1 MNYIAIDNSDIQDFK
16 ISKSAISDGEIIGT
30 CELGK
35 AEIQLLNDSNNYSNY
50 KNHWLKTSF
59 GSFFIYNVEPV
70 QEKVNIK
77 LSCYDIKYK
86 LDVEYKKENF
96 ENLFPCSILVWRNAI
111 AEKCG
116 VKFIDTV
123 FPNSDFILPSH
134 PYIAEGLSAR
144 SVLMLIAEACS
155 SFIDN
160 DNNDNLYFSWFSDV
174 DVIDID
180 DWSSLTT
187 EKDSTLPINQ
197 VVLGR
202 GDVEDNVLYPF
213 EVDNPK
219 ILKINNNYILDPQDT
234 STTND
239 RRYDMIEPIYNRV
252 NGFKYVVFDMKT
264 QSINTSVKLGAKVS
278 YTDVWGNKLE
288 SYIMSISQEFLGDNL
303 ENLNNWD
310 IEISAEEIKETN
322 NTYSYSNGIKQQLS
336 DLSIKVD
343 KENEIIQS
351 LNKKV
356 IELVRTVQGQGTL
369 KLNETTAINVGKIR
383 IWGDISL
390 LYPTANQQ
398 VIGLFPDDGLY
409 PSNELYPDEK
419 NASINRIYPSANTFS
434 KSNKLVLFNDK
445 ESVEYKIPLT
455 YLRYL
460 DADNYDELDY
470 ENNSWFLIRRIGI
483 NENGNM
489 FSLNKEKIYQLGTQ
503 DIVLLD
509 DTTSIKLESFPNA
522 IFEVKYMLKNDLTNT
537 YATMA
542 NLSSEIKQAKDS
554 ILLQVKQETDSKVDN
569 KSIIASIN
577 AAIKNGQGVLEF
589 LANTLLIQS
598 DNFNLDKNGNVT
610 LASGAKIIGGDGLL
624 TNLQF
629 NSNGEFENYSL
640 LGFKNYYGDGISI
653 QNSDVSVEV
662 DIPENFVVESAYM
675 TFYHTPINWSYYNEN
690 SQQNEELI
698 GYSRSVSLY
707 KVINSANY
715 IFHMAAASE
724 YYTDISNMQLKEL
737 QYFGD
742 LNNTQAGSI
751 VSYKSNN
758 LREELK
764 NSGKYKF
771 VLRTK
776 NESPS
781 NSIDVEYQTG
791 ACRAV
796 INVVGY
802 MNFKK

>member
-16 ISKSAISDGEIIGT
+16 ISKSAISDGKIIGT

-96 ENLFPCSILVWRNAI
+96 ENLFPCSILTWRNAI
-111 AEKCG
+111 AKKCG

-134 PYIAEGLSAR
+134 PHIAEGLSAR

-160 DNNDNLYFSWFSDV
+160 DNNDNLYFSWFSSAST
-174 DVIDID
+174 INID

-202 GDVEDNVLYPF
+202 GDVEDNVVYPF
-213 EVDNPK
+213 EVKNPK

-252 NGFKYVVFDMKT
+252 NGFKYVVFNMKT
-264 QSINTSVKLGAKVS
+264 QSINTSIKLGDRVS

-445 ESVEYKIPLT
+445 ENIEYKIPLT

-509 DTTSIKLESFPNA
+509 EITNIKLESFPNA

-598 DNFNLDKNGNVT
+598 DNFNLDRSGNVT

-751 VSYKSNN
+751 VSYKSDD
-758 LREELK
+758 LKEELK

-771 VLRTK
+771 ILRTK

-781 NSIDVEYQTG
+781 NSVDVEYQTG

>member
-1 MNYIAIDNSDIQDFK
+1 MNYIAIDNSDIQNFK
-16 ISKSAISDGEIIGT
+16 ISKSAISDGKIIGT

-96 ENLFPCSILVWRNAI
+96 ENLFPCSILTWRNAI

-134 PYIAEGLSAR
+134 PYIEEGLSAR
-144 SVLMLIAEACS
+144 SVLMLIAGACA

-160 DNNDNLYFSWFSDV
+160 DNNDNLYFSWFFSV
-174 DVIDID
+174 SAINID

-202 GDVEDNVLYPF
+202 GDVEDNVAYPLKV
-213 EVDNPK
+213 ENPK

-234 STTND
+234 TTSDD
-239 RRYDMIEPIYNRV
+239 RRHEMIEPIYNQV
-252 NGFKYVVFDMKT
+252 KGFKYVVFDMKT
-264 QSINTSVKLGAKVS
+264 QSINTPIKLGDKVS
-278 YTDVWGNKLE
+278 YTDIWGNKLE
-288 SYIMSISQEFLGDNL
+288 SYIMSISQEFLGDDL

-310 IEISAEEIKETN
+310 IEISAEEINETN
-322 NTYSYSNGIKQQLS
+322 NNYSYSSGIKQQLS

-369 KLNETTAINVGKIR
+369 KLNETTAIGVGKIR

-398 VIGLFPDDGLY
+398 VIGLFPNEDLY

-419 NASINRIYPSANTFS
+419 SASINRVYPSANTFS
-434 KSNKLVLFNDK
+434 KSNKLVFFNDK
-445 ESVEYKIPLT
+445 KSIEYKIPLT

-483 NENGNM
+483 NENGSM
-489 FSLNKEKIYQLGTQ
+489 FSLNKEKVYQLGTQ

-509 DTTSIKLESFPNA
+509 DITNIKLESFSNA

-537 YATMA
+537 YATLA

-577 AAIKNGQGVLEF
+577 AAIRNGQGVLEF

-598 DNFNLDKNGNVT
+598 DNFNLDKKGNVT
-610 LASGAKIIGGDGLL
+610 LANGAKIIGGDGLL

-629 NSNGEFENYSL
+629 SSNGEFENYSL

-724 YYTDISNMQLKEL
+724 YYTDISSMQLKEL

-751 VSYKSNN
+751 VSYKSND
-758 LREELK
+758 LKEELK
-764 NSGKYKF
+764 NPGKYKL

-776 NESPS
+776 NESPG
-781 NSIDVEYQTG
+781 NAIDVEYQTG

-796 INVVGY
+796 VNVVGY
-802 MNFKK
+802 MNFQK

>member
-1 MNYIAIDNSDIQDFK
+1 MDYTTIDNTNIQEFK
-16 ISKSAISDGEIIGT
+16 ISKSAISDGKVIGT

-35 AEIQLLNDSNNYSNY
+35 AKIQLLNDNNNYSNY
-50 KNHWLKTSF
+50 KNRWVKTNF
-59 GSFFIYNVEPV
+59 GSFFIYDVEPV

-86 LDVEYKKENF
+86 LDVEYKRQDY
-96 ENLFPCSILVWRNAI
+96 ENLFPCTILEWRNAI

-116 VKFIDTV
+116 VRFIDSI
-123 FPNSDFILPSH
+123 FPNSTFILPSH
-134 PYIAEGLSAR
+134 PYVKDGLSSR
-144 SVLMLIAEACS
+144 NVLMMIAEACA

-160 DNNDNLYFSWFSDV
+160 NNDDNLYFYWFSNNPA
-174 DVIDID
+174 INID

-202 GDVEDNVLYPF
+202 GDVEDNAAYPF
-213 EVDNPK
+213 EVANPK

-234 STTND
+234 STNDD

-252 NGFKYVVFDMKT
+252 NGFKYVIFNMKT
-264 QSINTSVKLGAKVS
+264 QSINTSVKLGDKVS
-278 YTDVWGNKLE
+278 YVDNWGNQLE
-288 SYIMSISQEFLGDNL
+288 SYVMSVSRDFLGGDL
-303 ENLNNWD
+303 DDLNNWE

-322 NTYSYSNGIKQQLS
+322 NAYSYSGGIMQQLS
-336 DLSIKVD
+336 NLSIKVD

-351 LNKKV
+351 LNQKV
-356 IELVRTVQGQGTL
+356 IELVRTVHGQGTL
-369 KLNETTAINVGKIR
+369 KLNETASIGVGKIR

-390 LYPTANQQ
+390 LYPTADKQT
-398 VIGLFPDDGLY
+398 IDLFPDNNLY
-409 PSNELYPDEK
+409 PSNELYPNKK
-419 NASINRIYPSANTFS
+419 NASISRIYPNANTFS

-445 ESVEYKIPLT
+445 ESIEYKIPLT

-470 ENNSWFLIRRIGI
+470 ENNSWLLIRRIGI
-483 NENGNM
+483 NEDGSM
-489 FSLNKEKIYQLGTQ
+489 FVLDKAKKYQLGTQ
-503 DIVLLD
+503 DIALLED
-509 DTTSIKLESFPNA
+509 ITNVKLESFPNA
-522 IFEVKYMLKNDLTNT
+522 IFEIKYMLKNDLTNT
-537 YATMA
+537 YATIA

-554 ILLQVKQETDSKVDN
+554 ILVQVKQETDSKVDN

-577 AAIKNGQGVLEF
+577 TAIKDRQGIIEF
-589 LANTLLIQS
+589 LANTLLIKS

-629 NSNGEFENYSL
+629 TSDGEFENYSL
-640 LGFKNYYGDGISI
+640 LGFKNYYGAGSSI

-662 DIPENFVVESAYM
+662 DIPDNFVVESAYL
-675 TFYHTPINWSYYNEN
+675 TFYHSPINWSYYNEN

-698 GYSRSVSLY
+698 GYSRSISLY
-707 KVINSANY
+707 KVINNANY

-724 YYTDISNMQLKEL
+724 YYTDISNMQFKEL

-742 LNNTQAGSI
+742 LNNVQAGSI
-751 VSYKSNN
+751 ASYKSND
-758 LREELK
+758 LKEELK
-764 NSGKYKF
+764 NPGKYKL

-776 NESPS
+776 NISPS
-781 NSIDVEYQTG
+781 NAIDAEYQTG

-796 INVVGY
+796 VNVVGY

>member
-16 ISKSAISDGEIIGT
+16 ISKSAISDGKIIGT

-86 LDVEYKKENF
+86 LDVEYKKKNF
-96 ENLFPCSILVWRNAI
+96 ENLFPCSILTWRNAI

-116 VKFIDTV
+116 VKFIDTA
-123 FPNSDFILPSH
+123 FPNSDFILTSH
-134 PYIAEGLSAR
+134 PYIAEGLSTR

-155 SFIDN
+155 SFVDN
-160 DNNDNLYFSWFSDV
+160 DNDDNLYFSWFSDV
-174 DVIDID
+174 DIIDVD

-197 VVLGR
+197 VILGR

-213 EVDNPK
+213 EVENPK

-445 ESVEYKIPLT
+445 ESIEYKIPLT

-509 DTTSIKLESFPNA
+509 DTTNIKLESFPNA

-598 DNFNLDKNGNVT
+598 DNFNLDRSGNVT

-690 SQQNEELI
+690 SQQNEELT

-707 KVINSANY
+707 KIINSANY

-737 QYFGD
+737 QFFGD

-751 VSYKSNN
+751 VSYKSND
-758 LREELK
+758 LKEELK

-776 NESPS
+776 NESPN
-781 NSIDVEYQTG
+781 NSIDAEYQTG

>member
-16 ISKSAISDGEIIGT
+16 ISKSAISDGKIIGT
-30 CELGK
+30 CEFGK

-96 ENLFPCSILVWRNAI
+96 ENLFPCSILAWRNAI

-160 DNNDNLYFSWFSDV
+160 DNNDNLYFSWFSNV
-174 DVIDID
+174 DAIDID

-213 EVDNPK
+213 EVENPK

-264 QSINTSVKLGAKVS
+264 QSINTSVKLGDKVS

-336 DLSIKVD
+336 DLFIKVD

-409 PSNELYPDEK
+409 PSNELYLDEK
-419 NASINRIYPSANTFS
+419 NASINRIYPSVNTFS

-509 DTTSIKLESFPNA
+509 DTTNIKLESFPNA

-598 DNFNLDKNGNVT
+598 DNFNLDRNGNVT

-640 LGFKNYYGDGISI
+640 LGFKNYYGDGNSI

-707 KVINSANY
+707 KIINSANY

-751 VSYKSNN
+751 VSYKSND
-758 LREELK
+758 LKEELK

-776 NESPS
+776 SESPS
-781 NSIDVEYQTG
+781 NSIDAEYQTG